1 MNKKQ
6 TGKRFMF
13 QNYIMFIDEIISCG
27 NDIILSKI
35 RDMINTNKDTGI
47 KNNVVK
53 VFIEKFFGNS
63 IQFCESYIQKQSS
76 MVFSSSL
83 DITDVIN
90 TLRSLDGVKSAARN
104 IRNLHF
110 GLKDK
115 FCDARELKLACRT
128 TKIPDEVLAFF
139 SQLFNIKKTMIFKR
153 LTKIDKRDTYQ
164 NILKSMKIGSLFQIR
179 AM

>member
-6 TGKRFMF
+6 IGKRFMF
-13 QNYIMFIDEIISCG
+13 QNYIKFINEIISCG
-27 NDIILSKI
+27 NDITLSKI

-76 MVFSSSL
+76 MVFSSPL

-104 IRNLHF
+104 IRNVHF
-110 GLKDK
+110 GLKEK
-115 FCDARELKLACRT
+115 FFDARELKLACRT

-139 SQLFNIKKTMIFKR
+139 FTTFQYKKDND
-153 LTKIDKRDTYQ
+153 LQKIDKD
-164 NILKSMKIGSLFQIR
+164 
-179 AM
+179 